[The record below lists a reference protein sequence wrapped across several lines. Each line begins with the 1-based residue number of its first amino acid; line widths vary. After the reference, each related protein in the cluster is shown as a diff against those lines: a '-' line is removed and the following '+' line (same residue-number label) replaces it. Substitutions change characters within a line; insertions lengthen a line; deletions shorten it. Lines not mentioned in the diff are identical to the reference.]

1 MFPARKEN
9 RVAEED
15 QEQLAFLVNLD
26 LMDPVG
32 PLAELDL
39 LDPLESLVPVVIEV
53 KWVLHSKENQEK
65 RVKLVHLEQQEVE
78 QERLAL
84 TLEKKIFTLDQK
96 ATVDTGDKKAKLV
109 TRVLLVLL
117 D

>member
-65 RVKLVHLEQQEVE
+65 RVIPVSQALKEVE
-78 QERLAL
+78 LVNL
-84 TLEKKIFTLDQK
+84 NSILDSKFVLDQK
-96 ATVDTGDKKAKLV
+96 ATVVTGDKKAKLV